1 MDAFIKASKPE
12 NFKSRCGYQSAAPM
26 VVASDWYLFFS
37 SVLSIHKGNVS
48 WKCSLT
54 QKTLN
59 TRLWLPISRADGRRV
74 RLVLNLRFYI
84 QYSIKIAKLVLK
96 LRNFI
101 INVRF
106 GVFVYWILTFYVI
119 CFINVIFQHL
129 IIFRYYRV
137 FEGLKSYSYKIPQ
150 SETWT

>member
-1 MDAFIKASKPE
+1 MH
-12 NFKSRCGYQSAAPM
+12 Y
-26 VVASDWYLFFS
+26 VV
-37 SVLSIHKGNVS
+37 
-48 WKCSLT
+48 
-54 QKTLN
+54 
-59 TRLWLPISRADGRRV
+59 PISRAGGRHV

-106 GVFVYWILTFYVI
+106 GVFVCWILTFYVI
-119 CFINVIFQHL
+119 CFINLIFQHL
-129 IIFRYYRV
+129 IVFRYYRV

-150 SETWT
+150 SET

>member
-1 MDAFIKASKPE
+1 MGTLQKFPL
-12 NFKSRCGYQSAAPM
+12 RAPNPK
-26 VVASDWYLFFS
+26 
-37 SVLSIHKGNVS
+37 I
-48 WKCSLT
+48 
-54 QKTLN
+54 LN
-59 TRLWLPISRADGRRV
+59 HFVWLPICRADGRRV

-106 GVFVYWILTFYVI
+106 GVFICWILAFYVI

-137 FEGLKSYSYKIPQ
+137 FEGLKSYSYKILQ
-150 SETWT
+150 SEM